1 MDESFNKTVNL
12 KDKLTYF
19 YNKNKF
25 IIFMLLGAV
34 IVAIAIIIFNDINS
48 KTKNKLIADKYV
60 KAGIYLASDEKEKSK
75 YLYEE
80 IIKSKNKFYSLLA
93 FNAILEKNLI
103 KDKEKIISYFNILEK
118 INYSDN
124 TSDLIVLKKALYL
137 IKNSDIQKG
146 NKLIKDL
153 IDKNSN
159 LKSLSEEILIK

>member
-1 MDESFNKTVNL
+1 
-12 KDKLTYF
+12 
-19 YNKNKF
+19 
-25 IIFMLLGAV
+25 MLLGAV

-75 YLYEE
+75 NLYEE

-93 FNAILEKNLI
+93 FNVILEKNLI
-103 KDKEKIISYFNILEK
+103 TDKEKIISYFNILEN

-124 TSDLIVLKKALYL
+124 TKDLIVLKKALYL

-146 NKLIKDL
+146 N
-153 IDKNSN
+153 
-159 LKSLSEEILIK
+159 EIFRSDPRF

>member
-75 YLYEE
+75 NLYEE

-93 FNAILEKNLI
+93 FNVILEKNLI
-103 KDKEKIISYFNILEK
+103 TDKEKIISYFNILEN

-124 TSDLIVLKKALYL
+124 TKDLIVLKKALYL

-153 IDKNSN
+153 INKNSN

>member
-19 YNKNKF
+19 YNKNKLTIF
-25 IIFMLLGAV
+25 ILLGV
-34 IVAIAIIIFNDINS
+34 TIIAIAITVFNDINS

-60 KAGIYLASDEKEKSK
+60 KAGIYLVLDEKEKSK
-75 YLYEE
+75 FLYDE

-103 KDKEKIISYFNILEK
+103 TDKEKIINYFNILEN

-124 TSDLIVLKKALYL
+124 TNDLIILKKALYL
-137 IKNSDIQKG
+137 IKNSDTQKG

-159 LKSLSEEILIK
+159 LKSISEEILIK